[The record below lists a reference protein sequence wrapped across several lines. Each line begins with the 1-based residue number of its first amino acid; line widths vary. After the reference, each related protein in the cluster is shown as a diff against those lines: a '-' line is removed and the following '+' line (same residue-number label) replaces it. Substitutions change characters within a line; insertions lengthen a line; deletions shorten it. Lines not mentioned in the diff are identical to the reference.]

1 MKQNSPQNKIAD
13 FVQLTK
19 PTITL
24 MVLISTTL
32 GYYLAVKTSGL
43 IWVTSTYLYLLLG
56 TSLVCGGT
64 AALNEYWERHTDRLM
79 RRTLNRPLPSGRI
92 TARAG
97 LIFAIS
103 ISLLGLV
110 VLSFVHPITT
120 ALASLTLGTYI
131 FIYTPL
137 KKFTTWNTVIGA
149 IPGAL
154 PPLGGWVAA
163 GAPLEMGAWLL
174 FAIMFSWQIPHFLAI
189 ATIYQDDYE
198 RGGYKMI
205 PSFDASGIN
214 TGIHVIGFTL
224 IMIVSSLVIG
234 RMGVTGWTYIIGAVG
249 AGLYMLRYGIIASIW
264 RTNQNARGLLMA
276 SIIYLPL
283 LLTILI
289 IDMELLQ

>member
-1 MKQNSPQNKIAD
+1 MKQNAAQNKIAD
-13 FVQLTK
+13 FIQLTK

-24 MVLISTTL
+24 MVLISTTM
-32 GYYLAVKTSGL
+32 GYYLAVKTSGV

-56 TSLVCGGT
+56 SALVCGGT
-64 AALNEYWERHTDRLM
+64 ASLNEYWERHTDKLM
-79 RRTLNRPLPSGRI
+79 RRTVNRPLPSGRI

-97 LIFAIS
+97 LIFGVS

-110 VLSFVHPITT
+110 VLSSIHPVTT
-120 ALASLTLGTYI
+120 ALAALTLATYI

-149 IPGAL
+149 FPGAL

-163 GAPLEMGAWLL
+163 GAPLELGAWVL

-189 ATIYQDDYE
+189 ATIYQEDYE

-205 PSFDASGIN
+205 PSYDASGVN
-214 TGIHVIGFTL
+214 TGIHVIGFTIIL
-224 IMIVSSLVIG
+224 IVSSLVISS
-234 RMGVTGWTYIIGAVG
+234 MGVTGWTYLIGAVG
-249 AGLYMLRYGIIASIW
+249 AGLYMLRYGIIVSMS

-283 LLTILI
+283 LLTLLI
-289 IDMELLQ
+289 IDIELLQ